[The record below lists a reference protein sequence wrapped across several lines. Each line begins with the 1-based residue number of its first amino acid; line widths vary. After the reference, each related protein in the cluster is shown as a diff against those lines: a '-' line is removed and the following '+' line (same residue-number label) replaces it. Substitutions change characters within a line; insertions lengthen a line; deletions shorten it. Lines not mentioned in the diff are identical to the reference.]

1 MTLQPILQHNMIESI
16 FRDQL
21 TLRST
26 HCSKDVLA
34 TFNRLRN
41 ENLFTDTTLKVG
53 DLVLRV
59 HRIILCACSP
69 YFDKMLTSNFREQS
83 YEVIELPHLSS
94 EAVDKLITFFY
105 TGFLK
110 VDHESVYDVF
120 ACADI
125 LLLDE
130 TKKCLVRFLQQT
142 LNLENAVA
150 ICHIGKIYSIL
161 ELSQSAE
168 RFLARNFNDL
178 LATESFTDLTYEEL
192 TSILRDHSPYVE
204 SEDMLLNALINWSM
218 INLREDL
225 IMSLVSC
232 VNMEAVSEECLNHLA
247 LTGQTELVADLRN
260 SNLNP
265 AISQPL
271 LRRKQ
276 RVNSLILAI
285 AFDSK
290 LLECLDLEHFDQG
303 WHVLTEV
310 PNMRYGFSGAGIS
323 TFGDKVL
330 ITGGVGKKGILNAV
344 NRFVVYDLRSNSW
357 SDGPTLKE
365 PRKCHLQGVTQGS
378 LMIAGGTD
386 EQQAV
391 LTAQYLDLKQ
401 DPAQWSWLELPAL
414 PSWHNGTSLIEFGQ
428 HLIAISNYGSDSDRM
443 FNLRSKIWSNLP
455 LETADSCRMTRD
467 RPGCTKFGDI
477 LILAGGS
484 SGRDLC
490 KEVESYSL
498 ETASWEK
505 HSKLNIGREC
515 PGMAV
520 IQGRMFA
527 IGGKGSNGT
536 VEEYSPEAGTWHVVP
551 DMKVKFQNGEYFCA
565 IIS

>member
-1 MTLQPILQHNMIESI
+1 MIESI

-21 TLRST
+21 TLRSN
-26 HCSKDVLA
+26 HCSKEVLA

-53 DLVLRV
+53 DL
-59 HRIILCACSP
+59 
-69 YFDKMLTSNFREQS
+69 
-83 YEVIELPHLSS
+83 
-94 EAVDKLITFFY
+94 
-105 TGFLK
+105 
-110 VDHESVYDVF
+110 
-120 ACADI
+120 
-125 LLLDE
+125 
-130 TKKCLVRFLQQT
+130 T

-178 LATESFTDLTYEEL
+178 LATESFTDLTHEEL
-192 TSILRDHSPYVE
+192 TGILNDHALYIE

-218 INLREDL
+218 INAREDL
-225 IMSLVSC
+225 LMSLMSC
-232 VNMEAVSEECLNHLA
+232 VNMNAVSEDCLNHLA
-247 LTGQTELVADLRN
+247 LTGLTDLVADLRN
-260 SNLNP
+260 SNLTP
-265 AISQPL
+265 ALAQPS
-271 LRRKQ
+271 LRRQ
-276 RVNSLILAI
+276 RRTNSLILAI
-285 AFDSK
+285 AFDSR

-330 ITGGVGKKGILNAV
+330 ITGGVGKKGILKAV

-357 SDGPTLKE
+357 SDGPSLKE

-401 DPAQWSWLELPAL
+401 DPAQWAWLELPTL

-467 RPGCTKFGDI
+467 RPGCTKFGEV

-484 SGRDLC
+484 AGRDLC

-498 ETASWEK
+498 ETAQWEK

-520 IQGRMFA
+520 IQGRMFV
-527 IGGKGSNGT
+527 IGGKGSTGT
-536 VEEYSPEAGTWHVVP
+536 VEEYSPETGTWHIVP
-551 DMKVKFQNGEYFCA
+551 DMKLKFQNGEYFCA
-565 IIS
+565 TIS